1 MDQTQPLALALF
13 TGLVG
18 LKVRRRF
25 LRLFGKS
32 GGQDPDEGDE
42 ADLADGTES
51 SGHLKPADP
60 PKPAEAAEEIQRA
73 EPAEPTTQPKP
84 KKHKRRV
91 LSWRRVVMSA
101 LIGAAIL
108 ALFQFR
114 ELKIGG
120 AFDVLPVQNADV
132 RAQVEGIIEQIYVS
146 EGQVVQQ
153 GELIARLSDRDDLAE
168 LRKTEAAIAE
178 ARAKLKLLEAGP
190 RAEEIVLA
198 RASVAKAQE
207 NLADR
212 QNELAEA
219 AGKLEVLLAGS
230 RPEDIEATKAQIAS
244 LEAQRFY
251 LEEKL
256 QLLKVLSPAAGVVA
270 TPSRQLMEMKH
281 QLVRKGDLIAK
292 VFDLKTITAE
302 IVISEK

>member
-207 NLADR
+207 KVRFAKSRVERDQSLFKEKLLSPKDFEDTQENLADR

-230 RPEDIEATKAQIAS
+230 RPEDI
-244 LEAQRFY
+244 
-251 LEEKL
+251 
-256 QLLKVLSPAAGVVA
+256 
-270 TPSRQLMEMKH
+270 
-281 QLVRKGDLIAK
+281 
-292 VFDLKTITAE
+292 
-302 IVISEK
+302 